1 MNAIIPVRRAG
12 DGGYL
17 KTVNNRGF
25 SWVELIVV
33 MTIMGIVSA
42 IVVNRFMTDDT
53 ELVAQTEVI
62 KAHLRYA
69 QLRSMNTDTVWYIK
83 FTTNTYELYK
93 NGDAVAKL
101 LPGGDSPTITLSTG
115 VSLNYGASD
124 VVAFDAW
131 GQPCTDS
138 AGQVLQAADR
148 TLTITQGADNR
159 SITITKN
166 TGFIQ

>member
-1 MNAIIPVRRAG
+1 MCDRECANR
-12 DGGYL
+12 
-17 KTVNNRGF
+17 VNNSGF
-25 SWVELIVV
+25 TWVELIVV
-33 MTIMGIVSA
+33 MTIMGIISA

-83 FTTNTYELYK
+83 FTANTYELYK

-101 LPGGDSPTITLSTG
+101 FPGGDSPTISLPTG
-115 VSLNYGASD
+115 ASVNYGASD
-124 VVAFDAW
+124 VVAFNGW
-131 GQPCTDS
+131 GKPCIDS

-148 TLTITQGADNR
+148 TLTITQGAENR

-166 TGFIQ
+166 TGFIP